1 MKRREFIA
9 VAGGSLAWPIAA
21 RAQRSVIPVAG
32 YISGGLSD
40 PSLTAAF
47 RKGLNEAGYVD
58 GQNVTVEYHY
68 LAGQYDR
75 LPTLVAD
82 LVRRQVAV
90 IVTSATPLA
99 TLAAKAATTKIPI
112 VFSAAGDP
120 VQLGLVTSLAHPGG
134 NITGINYFSSEVV
147 GKRLRLLHDLVPKAV
162 RIAVLINPAN
172 ASTAEPTLREL
183 HEAAPAIGLQVQI
196 FNATTIDEIDAAFGK
211 LTNDHPDALF
221 VGGDTFFYSQRRQI
235 ATLAIREKI
244 PTVFASSDAVVDG
257 GLIGYSTDLTDTI
270 RQLGIYT
277 GRVLKGEKP
286 ADMPVLQQTKFLFAI
301 NLQTARALGI
311 EVPSGLLSIAD
322 EVIE

>member
-21 RAQRSVIPVAG
+21 RAQRSVMPVAG

-244 PTVFASSDAVVDG
+244 PTVFASSDAVADG

-286 ADMPVLQQTKFLFAI
+286 ADIPVLQQTKFLFAI

-311 EVPSGLLSIAD
+311 EVPSGILSIAD

>member
-244 PTVFASSDAVVDG
+244 PTVFASSDAVADG

>member
-1 MKRREFIA
+1 VKRREFIA

-21 RAQRSVIPVAG
+21 RAQRSVMPVAG

-244 PTVFASSDAVVDG
+244 PTVFASSDAVADG

>member
-21 RAQRSVIPVAG
+21 RAQRSVMPVAG

-196 FNATTIDEIDAAFGK
+196 FNATTIGEIDAAFGK
-211 LTNDHPDALF
+211 LTNDHSDALF

-244 PTVFASSDAVVDG
+244 PTVFASSDAVADG

-286 ADMPVLQQTKFLFAI
+286 ADIPVLQQTKFLFAI

-311 EVPSGLLSIAD
+311 EVPSGILSIAD